1 MAEAENITAISSA
14 NDVSAKSGIGVL
26 LMHGLTGMP
35 AEMRPVGRHLERL
48 GYKTVTPLLP
58 GHGGTHHQ
66 LLSTKVEEFIEATSN
81 AARDLA
87 KECDQIFICGLSVGG
102 LLAGLIAVEQ
112 KIDGMVIMSPTLYY
126 DKSSSKI
133 WKNDLVLK
141 AMYVISSP
149 KLIANNCYWTEK
161 PPYGLRDPRLQRQI
175 TKQIEAA
182 ARGDSNEFGLFR
194 TYWGSLRVQWVLK
207 NMFMEKAHKINCPT
221 LVIQSYEDTFTN
233 IANATDVYKE
243 IGSQDKSLVILTG
256 CDHVLTLDLCKDLV
270 ASEIEKFITRCSKQ
284 PTLSIPAP
292 RQAVHG

>member
-1 MAEAENITAISSA
+1 MVDGENKA
-14 NDVSAKSGIGVL
+14 VVGVL

-35 AEMRPVGRHLERL
+35 AEMRPVARHLERL

-58 GHGGTHHQ
+58 GHGGTHQ
-66 LLSTKVEEFIEATSN
+66 ELLATEVDQFISATAKAAATLAEECE
-81 AARDLA
+81 
-87 KECDQIFICGLSVGG
+87 QVFICGLSVGG

-126 DKSSSKI
+126 DKQSHPI
-133 WKNDLVLK
+133 WKNKWVLQ
-141 AMYVISSP
+141 AMYWLSTP

-182 ARGDSNEFGLFR
+182 ARGDTNEFGLFR
-194 TYWGSLRVQWVLK
+194 TYWGSLRVQYILK
-207 NMFMEKAHKINCPT
+207 NMFMKNAHKIKCPA

-233 IANATDVYKE
+233 IANATDVYRE
-243 IGSQDKSLVILTG
+243 IGSQDKSMVLLTG

-270 ASEIEKFITRCSKQ
+270 ALEVEKFIARCSKK
-284 PTLSIPAP
+284 PSLSAAS
-292 RQAVHG
+292 R